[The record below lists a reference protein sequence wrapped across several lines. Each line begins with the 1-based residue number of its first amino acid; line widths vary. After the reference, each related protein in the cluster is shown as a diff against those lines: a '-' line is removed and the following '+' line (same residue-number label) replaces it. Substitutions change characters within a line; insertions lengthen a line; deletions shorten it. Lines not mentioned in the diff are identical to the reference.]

1 LLQRS
6 HSSLGVGWNS
16 SLRFSAKMYGRL
28 KVSHCGA
35 DLSAFAGCELR
46 KLTGSHRHDIVAS
59 LRRIARRER
68 GTSRKTPFWPIEPTL
83 IFRNG
88 ATSGILRQRN
98 IGASIEASE
107 CRRTGA

>member
-1 LLQRS
+1 
-6 HSSLGVGWNS
+6 
-16 SLRFSAKMYGRL
+16 MYGRL